1 MTRLHGWAPRG
12 ESASSTRFRRASG
25 RPRPSSPRCA
35 TTASKR
41 PACSTGTDQR
51 RALPRLCRAVPRPDL
66 KPGDVVILDNLG
78 SHKGKAVRK
87 AIRESARASCSCR
100 NTPQTSTRS
109 SRSSPSSKPC
119 CERSEREPTR
129 PSPTPAAK
137 SSPNIRQPNAPHT
150 SRMPGMRRP
159 KRDTL
164 MVEPRTDCDGLLN
177 CADTL
182 RSPGT
187 TNETGGSDCGRWRNA
202 TFAPIAGVPGPFCR
216 RVSST
221 RSGHRALEARPIE
234 RVNRPGAV
242 ENCGGGV
249 HLVADFS

>member
-12 ESASSTRFRRASG
+12 ERAYVE
-25 RPRPSSPRCA
+25 
-35 TTASKR
+35 
-41 PACSTGTDQR
+41 QF
-51 RALPRLCRAVPRPDL
+51 LVPTL
-66 KPGDVVILDNLG
+66 KPSDVVILDNLG

-87 AIRESARASCSCR
+87 AIRDVGARLVFLPKYSPDLNPIEQVFGS
-100 NTPQTSTRS
+100 STRS
-109 SRSSPSSKPC
+109 RKATGRPQRSSPPCATIGSMRTACSMDLQRRTLSPSSRPC
-119 CERSEREPTR
+119 CERSERELTR

-137 SSPNIRQPNAPHT
+137 SLPNTRQPNAPHT